1 MCGISEESNT
11 KRRGI
16 QNADARECDPR
27 VELGDRSAPRS
38 PEGNVE
44 DLVIAESL
52 SSLPYWLEYLR
63 QFETYFILFV
73 AAAAVTF
80 VATPQYIRVARR
92 VGWTDTPGGRKRH
105 ARVTATMGGLVVFA
119 TVFAGAL
126 IAMQA
131 DNLVGEK
138 LRESRVHVYSLLGCT
153 LCMILLGIVD
163 DRHALRPRIK
173 LMVQTVVAIA
183 AVSLGFRVDAITLP
197 WWDSLVLPP
206 FVGMAISFLWIV
218 GITNAINLTDGL
230 DGLAVGI
237 CLLASSVNA
246 VVAIWL
252 GNHYMTVM
260 MVLMAGSL
268 LGFLRYNFHPAR
280 VFLGDTGSMALGMF
294 LAMASLRS
302 AQKAHTAVLILIP
315 LFALGY
321 PIFDTLLAIAR
332 RSLRGQPLFSSDR
345 DHIHHR
351 LIDRGHRPSTAAI
364 QIYIASFILCLLCIA
379 AAAANHF
386 ILGVGVAFVMIMT
399 VFSARVL
406 GYLEW
411 GGWVARWSDREET
424 RILHAAANL
433 ARLKLRRAKTDDER
447 LAALSIVA
455 GELGCQRIEL
465 FRSGNAVAERVVDNR
480 CAAEDAPPSEHEV
493 LINDD
498 LSLRLQ
504 MLDASDVDDAKLQL
518 LEDVASIL
526 RDDRA

>member
-1 MCGISEESNT
+1 MGRDRLPAVESSDRERCELPEG
-11 KRRGI
+11 KAEVPVI
-16 QNADARECDPR
+16 ADA
-27 VELGDRSAPRS
+27 
-38 PEGNVE
+38 
-44 DLVIAESL
+44 L
-52 SSLPYWLEYLR
+52 STLPYWLEYLC
-63 QFETYFILFV
+63 QFKTYFALFAV
-73 AAAAVTF
+73 AA
-80 VATPQYIRVARR
+80 VATFLATPLYILTAQRF
-92 VGWTDTPGGRKRH
+92 GWTDRPGGRKRH
-105 ARVTATMGGLVVFA
+105 ARVTATMGGLVVFV

-126 IAMQA
+126 ITMQA

-138 LRESRVHVYSLLGCT
+138 LRESRIHVYSLLGCT
-153 LCMILLGIVD
+153 LCMLLLGVVD
-163 DRHALRPRIK
+163 DRRSVRPRIK
-173 LMVQTVVAIA
+173 LIVQAVVAIA
-183 AVSLGFRVDAITLP
+183 AVSVGFRVDAITLP
-197 WWDSLVLPP
+197 WWDSFVLPP
-206 FVGMAISFLWIV
+206 YVGMVISFLWIV

-260 MVLMAGSL
+260 MVLLAGSL

-351 LIDRGHRPSTAAI
+351 LIDRGARPSTAAI
-364 QIYIASFILCLLCIA
+364 QIYIASFILCLMCIA

-386 ILGVGVAFVMIMT
+386 ILGVGIAFVLLMA

-411 GGWVARWSDREET
+411 GGWVARWGSREET

-433 ARLKLRRAKTDDER
+433 ARLKLRRAKNDADR
-447 LAALSIVA
+447 LIALGILA
-455 GELGCQRIEL
+455 GEIGCKRIEL
-465 FRSGNAVAERVVDNR
+465 LRAGTIVADRVIDRTHTPEIAVRRVDLAITDALTIR
-480 CAAEDAPPSEHEV
+480 LELGKDAAP
-493 LINDD
+493 DD
-498 LSLRLQ
+498 VR
-504 MLDASDVDDAKLQL
+504 LQL
-518 LEDVASIL
+518 LEEVASAV
-526 RDDRA
+526 RDEPT

>member
-1 MCGISEESNT
+1 MLAT
-11 KRRGI
+11 
-16 QNADARECDPR
+16 
-27 VELGDRSAPRS
+27 
-38 PEGNVE
+38 
-44 DLVIAESL
+44 LVIATTIST
-52 SSLPYWLEYLR
+52 LPYWLEYLR
-63 QFETYFILFV
+63 QFDTYFVLFAV
-73 AAAAVTF
+73 AAVVTF
-80 VATPQYIRVARR
+80 LATPPYILIARR
-92 VGWTDTPGGRKRH
+92 FGWTDQPGGRKRH

-126 IAMQA
+126 IAMQT

-138 LRESRVHVYSLLGCT
+138 LRESRTYVYALLACT
-153 LCMILLGIVD
+153 FSMILLGVVD
-163 DRHALRPRIK
+163 DRHALRPRLK

-183 AVSLGFRVDAITLP
+183 AVALGFRVDAVTLP
-197 WWDSLVLPP
+197 WWDSFVLPP
-206 FVGMAISFLWIV
+206 VVGMALSFLWIV

-260 MVLMAGSL
+260 MVLLAGSL

-302 AQKAHTAVLILIP
+302 AQKSHTAVLILIP

-351 LIDRGHRPSTAAI
+351 LIDRGARPSTAAI

-386 ILGVGVAFVMIMT
+386 ILGVGIAFVLLMT

-411 GGWVARWSDREET
+411 GGWVARWGDREET

-433 ARLKLRRAKTDDER
+433 ARLKLRKSKSDADR
-447 LAALSIVA
+447 LIALSILA
-455 GELGCQRIEL
+455 REIGCRRIEL
-465 FRSGNAVAERVVDNR
+465 LRGDAPVADCVIANAQGAGAAERSIDV
-480 CAAEDAPPSEHEV
+480 AIAESLAIRLHLACDAP
-493 LINDD
+493 
-498 LSLRLQ
+498 
-504 MLDASDVDDAKLQL
+504 DDAVRLQL
-518 LEDVASIL
+518 LEDVAAAM
-526 RDDRA
+526 RDESA

>member
-1 MCGISEESNT
+1 MI
-11 KRRGI
+11 
-16 QNADARECDPR
+16 ADA
-27 VELGDRSAPRS
+27 
-38 PEGNVE
+38 
-44 DLVIAESL
+44 L
-52 SSLPYWLEYLR
+52 STLPYWLEYLC
-63 QFETYFILFV
+63 QFKTYFALF
-73 AAAAVTF
+73 AAAAVVTF
-80 VATPQYIRVARR
+80 IATPLYILAAQRF
-92 VGWTDTPGGRKRH
+92 GWTDRPGGRKRH
-105 ARVTATMGGLVVFA
+105 ARVTATMGGLVVFI
-119 TVFAGAL
+119 TVFAGAM

-131 DNLVGEK
+131 DNLVGQK
-138 LRESRVHVYSLLGCT
+138 LRESRVYVYSLLACT
-153 LCMILLGIVD
+153 LCMLLLGIVD
-163 DRHALRPRIK
+163 DRRAVRPRIK
-173 LMVQTVVAIA
+173 LIVQAVVAIA
-183 AVSLGFRVDAITLP
+183 AVSVGFRVDAITLP
-197 WWDSLVLPP
+197 WWDSFVLPP
-206 FVGMAISFLWIV
+206 FVGIAISFIWIV

-260 MVLMAGSL
+260 MVLLAGSL

-351 LIDRGHRPSTAAI
+351 LIDRGARPSTAAI
-364 QIYIASFILCLLCIA
+364 QIYIASFILCLMCIA

-386 ILGVGVAFVMIMT
+386 ILGVGIAFVLAMA

-411 GGWVARWSDREET
+411 GGWVARWGGREET

-433 ARLKLRRAKTDDER
+433 ARLKLRRARTDAER
-447 LAALSIVA
+447 AIALGILAREI
-455 GELGCQRIEL
+455 GCRRIEL
-465 FRSGNAVAERVVDNR
+465 VRAGAVVADRVIDNAAPAESSVRRVELSVS
-480 CAAEDAPPSEHEV
+480 DA
-493 LINDD
+493 LM
-498 LSLRLQ
+498 LRLE
-504 MLDASDVDDAKLQL
+504 LVEGTAPDDVRVQL
-518 LEDVASIL
+518 LEEVASTV
-526 RDDRA
+526 RDGTT

>member
-1 MCGISEESNT
+1 MI
-11 KRRGI
+11 
-16 QNADARECDPR
+16 AD
-27 VELGDRSAPRS
+27 S
-38 PEGNVE
+38 PTT
-44 DLVIAESL
+44 
-52 SSLPYWLEYLR
+52 LPYWWEYLR
-63 QFETYFILFV
+63 QFDTYFVLFAV
-73 AAAAVTF
+73 AAAVTF
-80 VATPQYIRVARR
+80 VATPIYIPIARR
-92 VGWTDTPGGRKRH
+92 FGWTDRPGGRKRH
-105 ARVTATMGGLVVFA
+105 ARVTATMGGLVIFA
-119 TVFAGAL
+119 TVIAGAL
-126 IAMQA
+126 IAMQSN
-131 DNLVGEK
+131 NLVGEK
-138 LRESRVHVYSLLGCT
+138 LRESRYHVYGLIVCT
-153 LCMILLGIVD
+153 LCMLVLGVAD
-163 DRHALRPRIK
+163 DLRALRPRVK
-173 LMVQTVVAIA
+173 LLVQAIVAVA
-183 AVSLGFRVDAITLP
+183 AVWMGFRVDAITLP

-206 FVGMAISFLWIV
+206 IVGMAISFLWIV

-260 MVLMAGSL
+260 MVLMAGAL

-351 LIDRGHRPSTAAI
+351 LIDRGARPSTAAI

-379 AAAANHF
+379 AAAANHL
-386 ILGVGVAFVMIMT
+386 ILGLGVGFVLVMA

-433 ARLKLRRAKTDDER
+433 ARLKLRRATNATER
-447 LAALSIVA
+447 AAAIA
-455 GELGCQRIEL
+455 IMARELGCHGFEL
-465 FRSGNAVAERVVDNR
+465 VSAGETILKRRLTD
-480 CAAEDAPPSEHEV
+480 DAPASQKTIDV
-493 LINDD
+493 IVNDE
-498 LSLRLQ
+498 LTLRLFVA
-504 MLDASDVDDAKLQL
+504 DSATIDDARLQL
-518 LEDVASIL
+518 VEEVASCW
-526 RDDRA
+526 RGDRE